1 MNSHL
6 LLISTVLRAAG
17 FRRGNQ
23 KRRSS
28 RSRRWSRSAQTLF
41 ASWAVVG
48 QLSGMGLLIGELV
61 SAAPSGQA
69 SQGSFPEDFGGA
81 PCGVRPGG
89 SSPNAFNSRGSI
101 AIGYQA
107 SAGYLT
113 GNPSSQGTNNGS
125 SIAIGT
131 LANAAQYGSIAIGIG
146 KCANCN

>member
-6 LLISTVLRAAG
+6 LLISAVLRAAG

-69 SQGSFPEDFGGA
+69 SQGSIPEDFGGA
-81 PCGVRPGG
+81 PCGVRPGD
-89 SSPNAFNSRGSI
+89 SSANAFNSRGSI

-113 GNPSSQGTNNGS
+113 DNIGSPQGTNNGS
-125 SIAIGT
+125 SIAIEV
-131 LANAAQYGSIAIGIG
+131 L
-146 KCANCN
+146 